1 MGRKGSCS
9 ARNMPP
15 KQIHIGLLTD
25 ANIVNSPGARG
36 FFEFFVFFEKKCIF
50 DWIHFA
56 LILKLLHDRCAVGV
70 GGGASFLRIT
80 FTGAWWF
87 QTALCL

>member
-36 FFEFFVFFEKKCIF
+36 FFEFFVFFEKNVF
-50 DWIHFA
+50 
-56 LILKLLHDRCAVGV
+56 LTEYILH
-70 GGGASFLRIT
+70 
-80 FTGAWWF
+80 
-87 QTALCL
+87 